1 MAKLQFTCTLLSDVI
16 LNQNSGTKTEQT
28 TLDFIPGNSFLG
40 IAASSL
46 YLKLSPEESL
56 ILFHSGK
63 VRFGDAHPVC
73 GGSRSLRIP
82 AVLYYKKGGELNDG
96 AFVLYKWNAEPG
108 VQPKQCRSGFYVF
121 ADDKASKIKTSKSVA
136 IKSAYDRE
144 MRRSKD
150 EAMYSYESLRKGLKF
165 AFEVD
170 FDDDVQGLQ
179 KSVRESLVGNK
190 HIGHSKT
197 AQYGLVRIESN
208 DWTEPESSV
217 SFDSDENGKDL
228 ALVYADGRLI
238 FLDETGVPV
247 FSPRAK
253 DLGFQDGAEVDWT
266 KSQIRTF
273 QYAPWNSKRQNPDTD
288 RCGIEK
294 GSVIV
299 VKLNGTQSP
308 AVSGYVGDYKT
319 EGFGKVIYNPSF
331 LNTDANGYSSLMFEE
346 ATPVQ
351 EAVPAAGSASMNNL
365 LIRYMEKRKQGGGEN
380 RAYEIA
386 NKYVRENAKDFRNS
400 EERFASQWGYIRTL
414 ADSADN
420 LKTFRESLEKYLSHG
435 VAEEKWTYKK
445 KTLLDFVD
453 EKVIK
458 ANSGI
463 WREIMVNLASEMAKQ
478 CKQ

>member
-1 MAKLQFTCTLLSDVI
+1 MGKLHFTCTLLSDVI
-16 LNQNSGTKTEQT
+16 LNQNTGTKTKQS

-40 IAASSL
+40 IAAASL
-46 YLKLSPEESL
+46 YPTLSPEQSL
-56 ILFHSGK
+56 MLFHSGK
-63 VRFGDAHPVC
+63 VRFGDAHPLYD
-73 GGSRSLRIP
+73 GLRSLRIP
-82 AVLYYKKGGELNDG
+82 AALYYKKGGELNDG

-121 ADDKASKIKTSKSVA
+121 ADGMASEIKTSKSVA

-144 MRRSKD
+144 TRRSKD
-150 EAMYSYESLRKGLKF
+150 EAMYSYESLRKGIKF

-170 FDDDVQGLQ
+170 FDDEVQGL
-179 KSVRESLVGNK
+179 KELICKNLVGNK

-197 AQYGLVRIESN
+197 AQYGLVRIESKE
-208 DWTEPESSV
+208 WAETESSA
-217 SFDSDENGKDL
+217 SSDSEDI

-238 FLDETGVPV
+238 FLDDAGVPA
-247 FSPRAK
+247 FSPTAQ
-253 DLGFQDGAEVDWT
+253 DLGFREGAEVDWG

-273 QYAPWNSKRQNPDTD
+273 QYAPWNAKRQNPDTD

-308 AVSGYVGDYKT
+308 AVSEYVGDYKT

-331 LNTDANGYSSLMFEE
+331 LKTDADGYSNLKFET
-346 ATPVQ
+346 ANPVQ
-351 EAVPAAGSASMNNL
+351 EAVPADGAASMNNL

-380 RAYEIA
+380 RAYKIA
-386 NKYVRENAKDFRNS
+386 NEYVRANAKEFRNS

-420 LKTFRESLEKYLSHG
+420 LNAFRESLDKYLSHG

-445 KTLLDFVD
+445 RNLFDFIDKQVNTQ
-453 EKVIK
+453 
-458 ANSGI
+458 ANAGL

>member
-40 IAASSL
+40 IVASSL
-46 YLKLSPEESL
+46 YSQLSPEESL
-56 ILFHSGK
+56 TLFHSGK
-63 VRFGDAHPVC
+63 VRFGDAHPVF

-96 AFVLYKWNAEPG
+96 TFVLYKWNAEPG

-121 ADDKASKIKTSKSVA
+121 ADGKASEIKTSKSVA

-179 KSVRESLVGNK
+179 KLVRESLVGNK

-208 DWTEPESSV
+208 DWTETKSSV

-247 FSPRAK
+247 FSPTAQ
-253 DLGFQDGAEVDWT
+253 DLGFKDGAEVDWT

-331 LNTDANGYSSLMFEE
+331 LITDANGYSSLKFED

-351 EAVPAAGSASMNNL
+351 EAIHAVGAASMNNL
-365 LIRYMEKRKQGGGEN
+365 LIHYMEKRKQGGGEN

-386 NKYVRENAKDFRNS
+386 NDYVTANARNFRNS
-400 EERFASQWGYIRTL
+400 EERFASQWGHIREL
-414 ADSADN
+414 ANTSTDLENFKSKLNNYLDS
-420 LKTFRESLEKYLSHG
+420 G
-435 VAEEKWTYKK
+435 VAKEKWAYIKQALLTFIKK
-445 KTLLDFVD
+445 NVD
-453 EKVIK
+453 TN
-458 ANSGI
+458 AGI